1 MSAGKNGNG
10 RLALATMSG
19 GRFSSLNESK
29 AWDHAGP
36 SRNPDLSDGSTA
48 TERLTE
54 YTAGHSF
61 AYELTVRTGVTHRR
75 RSNATTAQA
84 SSRFRPT

>member
-1 MSAGKNGNG
+1 MTARTEDEPRVLVFIDILGFEAIT
-10 RLALATMSG
+10 R
-19 GRFSSLNESK
+19 
-29 AWDHAGP
+29 
-36 SRNPDLSDGSTA
+36 A

-84 SSRFRPT
+84 